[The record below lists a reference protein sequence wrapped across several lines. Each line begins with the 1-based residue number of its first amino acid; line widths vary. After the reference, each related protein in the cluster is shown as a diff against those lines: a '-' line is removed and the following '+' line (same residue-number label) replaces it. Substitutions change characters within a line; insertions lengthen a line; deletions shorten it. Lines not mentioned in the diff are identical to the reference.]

1 MECWYWKIPSTIDLN
16 SILAKDP
23 PSFKTKYKV
32 DHFYYFIELL
42 TIKME
47 YNDLD
52 SNKGFINLSAELM
65 QKVVRNYKEYL
76 EYLIRN
82 KIVRT
87 DKKYIV
93 GRKSMGYILN
103 GLKYNSEVAR
113 IEIMDSNIRKNRAKE
128 FRKNE
133 LDKKN
138 VSSKY
143 SYLTKWFND
152 KLQIDTEGA
161 NDKIEELFPEPKGGI
176 KGARRG
182 KASKTTKKYS
192 AKLAIK
198 KIEGGDFYYKVDDNV
213 GRFHSNLTN
222 IKKELRHYIT
232 YDGQTLVNVDIKNS
246 QPLLSSVLFDPSFYT
261 NKKKGQRVNL
271 YDFPSLFQYLV
282 NNNKYTY
289 THTIIML
296 VKTLQKL
303 DNKEVK
309 KYLRMA
315 KSGNFYEY
323 LSKAMYPKQAFDKG
337 RMKELTYKVFFSS
350 NKSIQGMNN
359 WTKKEFK
366 WKFKGLYKMFS
377 AIKRKN
383 HRALSHILQ
392 RIESEIMIQNV
403 CKRISLEQPTLP
415 IFTIHD
421 SVLTTDGNQEY
432 VAKIIKEE
440 AFKLTGLKVSLG
452 IEILNQNK
460 SCK

>member
-1 MECWYWKIPSTIDLN
+1 MNHLYWRIPSSIDLE
-16 SILAKDP
+16 SLLKKHP
-23 PSFKTKYKV
+23 PQFKTKYKI
-32 DHFYYFIELL
+32 DYFYYFIELL
-42 TIKME
+42 CDMME

-52 SNKGFINLSAELM
+52 GNGGYVNLNAQLM
-65 QKVVRNYKEYL
+65 QAIVHNYKEYL
-76 EYLIRN
+76 DYLLKHRIF
-82 KIVRT
+82 KT

-93 GRKSMGYILN
+93 GVKSMGYVIDKLD
-103 GLKYNSEVAR
+103 YDSDIVE
-113 IEIMDSNIRKNRAKE
+113 IEIKDFVIRRNRS
-128 FRKNE
+128 
-133 LDKKN
+133 KKN
-138 VSSKY
+138 KALEQEMKATCAEY

-152 KLQIDTEGA
+152 KLQIDAEGA
-161 NDKIEELFPEPKGGI
+161 NEKIEELFPKPT
-176 KGARRG
+176 GAIRGTRRG
-182 KASKTTKKYS
+182 KASKSTKKYS
-192 AKLAIK
+192 AKLAVK

-222 IKKELRHYIT
+222 IKKELRHFIT
-232 YDGQTLVNVDIKNS
+232 YDGETLVNVDIKNS
-246 QPLLSSVLFDPSFYT
+246 QPLLSSILFDPSFYNT
-261 NKKKGQRVNL
+261 KKIGRCVNL
-271 YDFPSLFQYLV
+271 YDIPSSFEYLV

-296 VKTLQKL
+296 VKTLKKL

-309 KYLRMA
+309 QYLQMA
-315 KSGNFYEY
+315 KSGNFYQE

-366 WKFKGLYKMFS
+366 WKFKGIYEMFA

-403 CKRISLEQPTLP
+403 CKKISSEHPTLP

-440 AFKLTGLKVSLG
+440 ALKITGLKVSLG
-452 IEILNQNK
+452 IEILNQK
-460 SCK
+460 

>member
-1 MECWYWKIPSTIDLN
+1 MDCWYWKIPSTIDLN

-23 PSFKTKYKV
+23 PIFKKGYKV
-32 DHFYYFIELL
+32 DYFYYFIELL
-42 TIKME
+42 SIKME

-52 SNKGFINLSAELM
+52 GNKGFINLSAKIM
-65 QKVVRNYKEYL
+65 QGVVHNYNEYL
-76 EYLIRN
+76 EYLIKHRV
-82 KIVRT
+82 IRT

-103 GLKYNSEVAR
+103 GLDHDSEIVLVK
-113 IEIMDSNIRKNRAKE
+113 ISDFIIRKKRAKE
-128 FRKNE
+128 YTANE
-133 LDKKN
+133 LEKKK

-143 SYLTKWFND
+143 PYLTKWFND
-152 KLQIDTEGA
+152 KLQIDAEGA
-161 NDKIEELFPEPKGGI
+161 KAKIEELFPQL
-176 KGARRG
+176 KGAIRGVRKG
-182 KASKTTKKYS
+182 KASRMTKKYC
-192 AKLAIK
+192 AKLAVQK
-198 KIEGGDFYYKVDDNV
+198 LVNQDYYYSVDDNV

-232 YDGQTLVNVDIKNS
+232 YDGETLVNVDIKNS
-246 QPLLSSVLFDPSFYT
+246 QPLLSSILFDPSFYSQT
-261 NKKKGQRVNL
+261 KPRYINL
-271 YDFPSLFQYLV
+271 YNIPSSFEYLT

-289 THTIIML
+289 SHTIIML
-296 VKTLQKL
+296 VKTLQKV

-309 KYLRMA
+309 QYLRMA
-315 KSGNFYEY
+315 KSGNFYKE
-323 LSKAMYPKQAFDKG
+323 LSKAMYPKLAFDKG

-359 WTKKEFK
+359 LSKRQFRM
-366 WKFKGLYKMFS
+366 KFKSIYGMFA
-377 AIKRKN
+377 AIKRKD

-403 CKRISLEQPTLP
+403 CKRISIEHPTLP

-440 AFKLTGLKVSLG
+440 AFKITGLKVSLG
-452 IEILNQNK
+452 IEILNQK
-460 SCK
+460 